1 MKLPSNFYPLSVFHC
16 TWVEPRH
23 IKRPIRSFLN
33 ESNGAF
39 YFYNH
44 GLLKDYEVIEEK
56 RKEDL
61 NMSDILI
68 TLPDGSQKSLPVN
81 STAEDVA
88 RTIGKG
94 LQKAGIAARFN
105 GELVDYRRPL
115 TEDGTIDIITKDSDE
130 ALEILRHSAAHI
142 MAQAIKRLHPDVH
155 FGVGPAIE
163 NGFYYDTDM
172 EEQLQEEEL
181 PKIEKEM
188 MEIVKANYPFERRVV
203 SREEAL
209 EIFKT
214 DPYKVELIKDL
225 PEDEEISIYTQ
236 GDFTDL

>member
-1 MKLPSNFYPLSVFHC
+1 
-16 TWVEPRH
+16 
-23 IKRPIRSFLN
+23 
-33 ESNGAF
+33 
-39 YFYNH
+39 
-44 GLLKDYEVIEEK
+44 
-56 RKEDL
+56 
-61 NMSDILI
+61 MSEILV
-68 TLPDGSQKSLPVN
+68 TLPDGSKKSLPMH

-88 RTIGKG
+88 GTIGKG

-188 MEIVKANYPFERRVV
+188 MEIVKANYPFLNLLHTAHFACQLRFCLLDHFSYHLTTHSTALPRCQVAPV
-203 SREEAL
+203 SL
-209 EIFKT
+209 VGLYSQFVGYFIFK
-214 DPYKVELIKDL
+214 LIKGL
-225 PEDEEISIYTQ
+225 FSSLY
-236 GDFTDL
+236 

>member
-1 MKLPSNFYPLSVFHC
+1 
-16 TWVEPRH
+16 
-23 IKRPIRSFLN
+23 
-33 ESNGAF
+33 
-39 YFYNH
+39 
-44 GLLKDYEVIEEK
+44 
-56 RKEDL
+56 
-61 NMSDILI
+61 MSEILV
-68 TLPDGSQKSLPVN
+68 TLPDGSKKSLPMH

-88 RTIGKG
+88 GTIGKG

-142 MAQAIKRLHPDVH
+142 MAQAIKRLHPNVH
-155 FGVGPAIE
+155 FGVGPAIK

-209 EIFKT
+209 EIFKD
-214 DPYKVELIKDL
+214 DPYRALHETDAS
-225 PEDEEISIYTQ
+225 ISPVLLSDASLLQ
-236 GDFTDL
+236 SF